1 MIHIK
6 RTWRTPLI
14 LIALAVLL
22 SIIMTVTRPDN
33 IKIEMPERTLIVDA
47 AEVVQQD
54 LRIPIQAQGTVSPH
68 RETSIVSEVGGK
80 VIEVSSS
87 FYAGGY
93 VAKGDILL
101 QIDDVEHQANLSRAE
116 AAVASAQSSLAQEQG
131 KAEVAKLEF
140 SKIKNKHRSAASRDL
155 YLRLPQLKQ
164 AQAQLLS
171 AQADL
176 RNAQHNLERTVV
188 RAPYDSLIKE
198 KQSDLGSYLSPG
210 SPIVRL
216 FSTDFAEVRLAI
228 PQSKLAYLE
237 LPHLSQS
244 GDNTALSV
252 DLYTGV
258 KGQQQQWTAS
268 LHRSEGVYDERSRVL
283 FVVARIDD
291 PYRLNEANLKPNST
305 DINETQRPPL
315 RMGAFV
321 TAEIKGR
328 LLKELVVLPRNVLRT
343 GDYVWVIDQHNAL
356 RNRKITTL
364 RTQGENI
371 YVTAGLNKGDRVCL
385 TPVGNVV
392 AGSAVSVGST
402 LLTNQLYQD
411 ESPVPSQMSA
421 PAQIAEPSTIEEPS
435 EIAAP
440 TEIAETAQITEP
452 VQFSEEAQTAKA
464 VPPSTEDLTIG
475 ATP

>member
-1 MIHIK
+1 VIHIK
-6 RTWRTPLI
+6 RQWLTPFL
-14 LIALAVLL
+14 LIALAVVLAM
-22 SIIMTVTRPDN
+22 IMTATRSEN
-33 IKIEMPERTLIVDA
+33 IKVEMPDRTLIVDV

-68 RETSIVSEVGGK
+68 RETNIVAEVGGK

-93 VAKGDILL
+93 VAKGDVLL

-131 KAEVAKLEF
+131 RAEVAKLEF

-155 YLRLPQLKQ
+155 YLRQPQLKQ

-216 FSTDFAEVRLAI
+216 FSTDLAEVRLAI

-237 LPHLSQS
+237 LPQVSQS
-244 GDNTALSV
+244 GDKTAPSV

-291 PYRLNEANLKPNST
+291 PYLLNGANLKPNST

-343 GDYVWVIDQHNAL
+343 GDYVWVIDQYNTL

-364 RTQGENI
+364 RTQGETI
-371 YVTAGLNKGDRVCL
+371 YVTGGLSKGDLVCL

-392 AGSAVSVGST
+392 AGSAVSVGTT

-411 ESPVPSQMSA
+411 ESPVPSQMSV
-421 PAQIAEPSTIEEPS
+421 PTQIAEPS

-440 TEIAETAQITEP
+440 TEIAETAQITEAA
-452 VQFSEEAQTAKA
+452 QFSEEAQTAKA
-464 VPPSTEDLTIG
+464 VPPLTEDLTIG